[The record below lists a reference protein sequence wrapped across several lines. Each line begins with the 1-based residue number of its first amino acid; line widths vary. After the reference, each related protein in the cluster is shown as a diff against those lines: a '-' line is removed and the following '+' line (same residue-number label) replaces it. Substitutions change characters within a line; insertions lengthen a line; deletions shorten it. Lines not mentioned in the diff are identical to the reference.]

1 MTEMKRITISVPDKL
16 EQAIADLRKTERFC
30 RSSYSEIMR
39 EMLLIGIE
47 NYNTENDERDTINCT

>member
-47 NYNTENDERDTINCT
+47 KYNTENDE